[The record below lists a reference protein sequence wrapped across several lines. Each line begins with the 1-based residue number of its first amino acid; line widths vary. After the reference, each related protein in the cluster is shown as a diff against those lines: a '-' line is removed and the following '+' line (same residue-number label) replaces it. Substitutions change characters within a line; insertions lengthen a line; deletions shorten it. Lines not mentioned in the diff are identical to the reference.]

1 MVAYKYT
8 RKEQIK
14 KDIYGQCNTS
24 TVHGITEPERVLLA
38 LDEKD
43 LSEKEFVDCLNTGF
57 VDARPELIDE
67 VKKKGWN
74 IAVAYILDKSKEPEK
89 VNLSL

>member
-14 KDIYGQCNTS
+14 KDIYGRCNTS

>member
-1 MVAYKYT
+1 M
-8 RKEQIK
+8 
-14 KDIYGQCNTS
+14 
-24 TVHGITEPERVLLA
+24 LLA

-43 LSEKEFVDCLNTGF
+43 LSDKEFVDCLNTGF

-67 VKKKGWN
+67 DKKKGWN